1 MADSTVTSRK
11 MTASLQ
17 KYFDKVF
24 AQLQED
30 GLLLL
35 SDPDLPS
42 VSGIITGEKI
52 RGSWWS
58 HELGQTIFTV
68 SEMIEDH
75 KDVMIMKLISR
86 KVTFV
91 HRELWNEIY
100 SIGVAR
106 EHWQLKKLSSK
117 VRRFLKVVDGVG
129 STYTYEVRTSFTPI
143 PADVARELETRLLVH
158 TEQVHT
164 ETGKHARVVET
175 WAAWAVRA
183 DFRPRA
189 TDPVAARHSLEQ
201 RLADINQKNNGRGKL
216 PWQ

>member
-1 MADSTVTSRK
+1 
-11 MTASLQ
+11 MTASVQ
-17 KYFDKVF
+17 NYFDKVF

-30 GLLLL
+30 GLLML

-42 VSGIITGEKI
+42 LSGIIAGEKI

-68 SEMIEDH
+68 SEMIEEH
-75 KDVMIMKLISR
+75 KDVMITKLISR

-106 EHWQLKKLSSK
+106 ERWQWKKLSPK
-117 VRRFLKVVDGVG
+117 ARRFLKVVDGVG
-129 STYTYEVRTSFTPI
+129 TTYTYDVRTSFTPI
-143 PADVARELETRLLVH
+143 PADVARELDTRLLVH

-175 WAAWAVRA
+175 WAAWAARA

-189 TDPVAARHSLEQ
+189 TDPVAARHFLEQ
-201 RLADINQKNNGRGKL
+201 RMADINQKHNGRGKL

>member
-1 MADSTVTSRK
+1 
-11 MTASLQ
+11 MTASVQ
-17 KYFDKVF
+17 NYFDKVF

-30 GLLLL
+30 GLLML

-42 VSGIITGEKI
+42 LSGIIAGEKI

-68 SEMIEDH
+68 SEMIEEH
-75 KDVMIMKLISR
+75 KDVMITKLISK

-106 EHWQLKKLSSK
+106 EPWQWKKLSPK
-117 VRRFLKVVDGVG
+117 ARRFLKVVDGVG
-129 STYTYEVRTSFTPI
+129 TTYTYDVRTSFTPI
-143 PADVARELETRLLVH
+143 PADVARELDTRLLVH

-175 WAAWAVRA
+175 WAAWAARA

-189 TDPVAARHSLEQ
+189 TDPVAARHFLEQ
-201 RLADINQKNNGRGKL
+201 RMADINQKHNGRGKL